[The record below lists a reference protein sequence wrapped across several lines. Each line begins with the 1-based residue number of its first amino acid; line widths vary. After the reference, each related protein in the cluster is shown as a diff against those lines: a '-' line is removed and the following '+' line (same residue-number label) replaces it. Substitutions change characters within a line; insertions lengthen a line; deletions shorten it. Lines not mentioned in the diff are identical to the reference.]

1 MGSRVS
7 LYVRASESAKIKAS
21 VFVKGLEATEGEHP
35 VHMADSDQRA
45 EGPQGQDAAEATH
58 DRARHWTA
66 FYQELIGYEER
77 ILESMREL
85 SAGMS
90 AGEKEAVRKTNL
102 EPLEELID
110 DFRRRLELWRRRMEA
125 EEADPK
131 DAPEK

>member
-1 MGSRVS
+1 
-7 LYVRASESAKIKAS
+7 
-21 VFVKGLEATEGEHP
+21 
-35 VHMADSDQRA
+35 MADGDQRA
-45 EGPQGQDAAEATH
+45 EGLQQQEEADGATPE
-58 DRARHWTA
+58 RARHWTA

-85 SAGMS
+85 SADMT

-125 EEADPK
+125 EETEQK
-131 DAPEK
+131 GTSGT

>member
-1 MGSRVS
+1 
-7 LYVRASESAKIKAS
+7 
-21 VFVKGLEATEGEHP
+21 
-35 VHMADSDQRA
+35 MADGDQKA
-45 EGPQGQDAAEATH
+45 EGPQGEEALDATYE
-58 DRARHWTA
+58 RARHWAA

-102 EPLEELID
+102 EPLEELLD

-125 EEADPK
+125 DDSVGQQEPGT
-131 DAPEK
+131 

>member
-1 MGSRVS
+1 
-7 LYVRASESAKIKAS
+7 
-21 VFVKGLEATEGEHP
+21 
-35 VHMADSDQRA
+35 MADGDQGE
-45 EGPQGQDAAEATH
+45 EGPQQEEGEPEAPG
-58 DRARHWTA
+58 RARHWAA

-110 DFRRRLELWRRRMEA
+110 DFRRRLELWRKRI
-125 EEADPK
+125 EADE
-131 DAPEK
+131 DSGSEETRA